1 MITTLEPSWREWIVT
16 NLGRN
21 CSQESIAGAMIEK
34 GFDPQFARAVVSE
47 MAAQAPGG
55 LPGTPATGLAATALP
70 AAPRHGETVGAAAG
84 RLAPGNT
91 IALTDHEV
99 AVLARLV
106 KPDLAVLANVLSHA
120 ECDELVRRSQE
131 KLARSTA
138 IDPTTGKPKVIEH
151 RSSYGTYF
159 HIAENEFIAS
169 IDRRLSE
176 LLRWP
181 IERAEGIQILRYEVG
196 GEYRPHFD
204 YFPPEQQGSATHT
217 ANGGQRVATLI
228 MYLNDVEAG
237 GETIFPEIG
246 LRVTPRRGHAVYF
259 GYCDS
264 RGRVDPLTLHGG
276 APVAAGEKWIAT
288 KWLRQDRRV

>member
-1 MITTLEPSWREWIVT
+1 MITTLEPAWREWIVT
-16 NLGRN
+16 NLLRN
-21 CSQESIAGAMIEK
+21 CSPESIAAAMIEK
-34 GFDPQFARAVVSE
+34 GFDPRFARAAIASVV
-47 MAAQAPGG
+47 AQAPGVQAG
-55 LPGTPATGLAATALP
+55 PPAAGLAATSLP
-70 AAPRHGETVGAAAG
+70 AAPRDGEAGGDAAS
-84 RLAPGNT
+84 RLAPGNA
-91 IALTDHEV
+91 IALADREV
-99 AVLARLV
+99 TVLARLA
-106 KPDLAVLANVLSHA
+106 KPDLAVLANVLTHA

-138 IDPTTGKPKVIEH
+138 IDPATGKPKVIEH

-159 HIAENEFIAS
+159 HIAENDFIAS

-181 IERAEGIQILRYEVG
+181 IDRAEGIQILRYEMG

-204 YFPPEQQGSATHT
+204 YFPPEQQGSASHM

-246 LRVTPRRGHAVYF
+246 LSVTPRRGHAVYF

-264 RGRVDPLTLHGG
+264 LGRVDPLTLHGG
-276 APVAAGEKWIAT
+276 APVGAGEKWIAT